1 MKKDHSRAFFDLVA
15 LVIISAVVLF
25 TALWIDP
32 FARAVAWIYHH
43 DNWRLDELF
52 TLVLVLVLGLAIY
65 SWRRWRELE
74 AETRN
79 RERAQE
85 ESRELTVTLENTRTE
100 ILALRGILRIC
111 ESCQRIQD
119 GTNSWITLELYIQ
132 AQSNARFA
140 HGLCPD
146 CARTV
151 YGSTVRTVHRGDTHA

>member
-1 MKKDHSRAFFDLVA
+1 MKKHHSRAFLDLVA
-15 LVIISAVVLF
+15 LAIVSAMVLC

-43 DNWRLDELF
+43 DNRRLDELF
-52 TLVLVLVLGLAIY
+52 TLVLVLMVGLAIY

-74 AETRN
+74 AEIRD

-85 ESRELTVTLENTRTE
+85 DRRELTVALENTRTE
-100 ILALRGILRIC
+100 IRALRGILRIC

-132 AQSNARFA
+132 SQSNARFA
-140 HGLCPD
+140 HGLCPN

-151 YGSTVRTVHRGDTHA
+151 YGGTIKAVRRGTTPA